1 MKENNQSKLPES
13 LLESLSA
20 LSDCE
25 ATESDLLS
33 VFKDEENFES
43 IRDEWAS
50 YQAIGNMLRKE
61 TSEGVDIS
69 AVVSTAIESESQLS
83 ALTDG
88 ELTELELRRILKDEE
103 SFESMRDEWSGY
115 QSIGSML
122 RREPSKGVDIS
133 VAVSEAIESESQSK
147 TKSQPNRFF
156 KPLGQFAVAASVA
169 AVALFGVQQYQLS
182 QVEGV
187 STGDTVAEI
196 EALTPTESN
205 EFTPPAGFEVRPQT
219 SVVSANPGAS
229 NIADDELQLQIHFDE
244 EALYEHVNESILE
257 HNRGAAE
264 ATQDISPILRAP
276 TEN

>member
-43 IRDEWAS
+43 IRDEWAG
-50 YQAIGNMLRKE
+50 YQTIGNMLRRE

-69 AVVSTAIESESQLS
+69 AAVSTAIESESQLS

-103 SFESMRDEWSGY
+103 NFESMRDEWASY
-115 QSIGSML
+115 QTIGNML
-122 RREPSKGVDIS
+122 RRETSEGVDIS
-133 VAVSEAIESESQSK
+133 AAVSAAIESESQS
-147 TKSQPNRFF
+147 KSQPNRFF

-169 AVALFGVQQYQLS
+169 AFALFGVQQYQLS

-219 SVVSANPGAS
+219 SVVSTNPGAS
-229 NIADDELQLQIHFDE
+229 NIADDEVQLQIQFDE